1 MPEKPVQR
9 ATDDGG
15 GATTLVFTLDHQTQ
29 YAEHNLGRFR
39 LSVTDAADPA
49 GATPLPDKV
58 AKALAIAADERTD
71 DQKKELATYYRSIA
85 PELQPV
91 RQKIASLR
99 KELET
104 APKVTALVMKE
115 RPGNKRPSTD
125 FHIRG
130 AWLQKGERVEADV
143 PKVLP
148 AARGRRAAEPA
159 RAGRVDRERRQPA
172 HRPRDGQPLLGA
184 PLRHRHRPDGRGLR
198 HAGRSAQPSRNC
210 STGWRRSSCTLRRV
224 RAQKPWDIKGMIRL
238 IVTSATY
245 RQQSNVPA
253 DLQQRDPYNRLL
265 ARGPRF
271 RMEAEL
277 VRDNALAIAGL
288 LSPKIGGPSVMPY
301 QPDGIWD
308 IPYSGDK
315 WVTSPGE
322 DRHRRG
328 LYTFWR
334 RSAPY
339 PSFMSFDAPSREF
352 CTIRR
357 VRTNTPLQ
365 ALTVLNDPAFVEA
378 AQALARR
385 VVTEAPATDVDSR
398 LTYGFRLC
406 TARTPNDRELKMLQG
421 LYDREL
427 KSYAKDEAAAST
439 LVGGKSAPDGVA
451 PREMAAWTVVA
462 NVLLNLDETVT
473 KE

>member
-1 MPEKPVQR
+1 VAVNRYWEHLFGIGIVQTVEDFGTQGEPPSHPE
-9 ATDDGG
+9 
-15 GATTLVFTLDHQTQ
+15 LLDW
-29 YAEHNLGRFR
+29 
-39 LSVTDAADPA
+39 
-49 GATPLPDKV
+49 
-58 AKALAIAADERTD
+58 
-71 DQKKELATYYRSIA
+71 LAT
-85 PELQPV
+85 EFV
-91 RQKIASLR
+91 R
-99 KELET
+99 
-104 APKVTALVMKE
+104 
-115 RPGNKRPSTD
+115 
-125 FHIRG
+125 
-130 AWLQKGERVEADV
+130 
-143 PKVLP
+143 
-148 AARGRRAAEPA
+148 
-159 RAGRVDRERRQPA
+159 
-172 HRPRDGQPLLGA
+172 
-184 PLRHRHRPDGRGLR
+184 
-198 HAGRSAQPSRNC
+198 
-210 STGWRRSSCTLRRV
+210 TG
-224 RAQKPWDIKGMIRL
+224 WDIKGMVRL

-277 VRDNALAIAGL
+277 VRDNALAVAGL
-288 LSPKIGGPSVMPY
+288 LSPKVGGPSVMPY

-315 WVTSPGE
+315 WATSPGE

-385 VVTEAPATDVDSR
+385 VVTESPAADVASR

-406 TARTPNDRELKMLQG
+406 NARPPKDGELG
-421 LYDREL
+421 LLKALYEREL

-439 LVGGKSAPDGVA
+439 FVGGKGPPDGIA

>member
-1 MPEKPVQR
+1 
-9 ATDDGG
+9 
-15 GATTLVFTLDHQTQ
+15 
-29 YAEHNLGRFR
+29 
-39 LSVTDAADPA
+39 
-49 GATPLPDKV
+49 
-58 AKALAIAADERTD
+58 
-71 DQKKELATYYRSIA
+71 
-85 PELQPV
+85 
-91 RQKIASLR
+91 
-99 KELET
+99 
-104 APKVTALVMKE
+104 
-115 RPGNKRPSTD
+115 
-125 FHIRG
+125 
-130 AWLQKGERVEADV
+130 
-143 PKVLP
+143 
-148 AARGRRAAEPA
+148 
-159 RAGRVDRERRQPA
+159 
-172 HRPRDGQPLLGA
+172 
-184 PLRHRHRPDGRGLR
+184 
-198 HAGRSAQPSRNC
+198 
-210 STGWRRSSCTLRRV
+210 
-224 RAQKPWDIKGMIRL
+224 
-238 IVTSATY
+238 VTSATY
-245 RQQSNVPA
+245 RQQSNVPT
-253 DLQQRDPYNRLL
+253 DRQQRDPYNRLL

-385 VVTEAPATDVDSR
+385 VVTEAPAADVDSR

-427 KSYAKDEAAAST
+427 KSYAKDESAAST